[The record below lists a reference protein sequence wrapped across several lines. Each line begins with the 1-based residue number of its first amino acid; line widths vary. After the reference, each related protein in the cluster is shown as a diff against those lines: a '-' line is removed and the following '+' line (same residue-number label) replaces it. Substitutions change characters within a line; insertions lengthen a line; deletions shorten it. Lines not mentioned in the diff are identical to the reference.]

1 MRYIL
6 LLALLV
12 AGCAQPPEVN
22 VTTPTVGTIVE
33 SFTEQAE
40 TRLIE
45 RFPVTLPVS
54 GRIDRIELEEGDP
67 VREGQVLVGFDA
79 VPVESREAQALQQV
93 AEIEARLQLLRDVS
107 VERAQKAQAAQQVEA
122 LRSARQAQQAAAQT
136 ARAVYQQALTD
147 LERSQRLFR
156 QDAIP
161 EQQLEEARLAAE
173 QARLALAEQ
182 RQRIESQS
190 NEIQAAATRI
200 DQVEAQIQRQLSE
213 QEALRHQ
220 LEQARSQLRVA
231 RHEVAQSQ
239 ILSPITGVV
248 LERKEQ
254 GPRELPAGT
263 ELLVLGRPGQI
274 EVVADV
280 LTQDALKIR
289 PGTPVQLDPGGGAP
303 VLSGT
308 VKRIEP
314 GGFTKLSSLGV
325 EQQRVNVVVGVSD
338 PPAALG
344 VGYELQAQ
352 FIVEREEEALMVNR
366 YSVLQER
373 DGTYYVFVVM
383 GGKLK
388 KQPIEI
394 GLRGDQHYQVTAGL
408 EPSTPIV
415 ETPDPAY
422 QEGDEVKAVT
432 P

>member
-1 MRYIL
+1 MRYVL
-6 LLALLV
+6 LLALLL
-12 AGCAQPPEVN
+12 AGCTQPPEVN

-45 RFPVTLPVS
+45 RYPVTLPVG

-67 VREGQVLVGFDA
+67 VREGQLLVGFDA

-93 AEIEARLQLLRDVS
+93 AEIEARLELLRDVS
-107 VERAQKAQAAQQVEA
+107 VERAQKAQAAEQVEA
-122 LRSARQAQQAAAQT
+122 MRAARRAQQAAAQT
-136 ARAVYQQALTD
+136 AQAVYQQALTD
-147 LERSQRLFR
+147 LQRSQRLFG

-161 EQQLEEARLAAE
+161 EQQLEEARLVAE

-182 RQRIESQS
+182 RQRIESQTD
-190 NEIQAAATRI
+190 EIQAAASQVE
-200 DQVEAQIQRQLSE
+200 QVEAQIQRQLAE
-213 QEALRHQ
+213 QDALRHQ

-231 RHEVAQSQ
+231 RHEVARSQ

-263 ELLVLGRPGQI
+263 ELLILGQPGQI
-274 EVVADV
+274 EAVADV
-280 LTQDALKIR
+280 LTQDALKIEA
-289 PGTPVQLDPGGGAP
+289 GTPVRLDPGGGAP
-303 VLSGT
+303 VLRGT

-325 EQQRVNVVVGVSD
+325 EQQRVNVLISLPD

-344 VGYELQAQ
+344 VGYELQAE
-352 FIVEREEEALMVNR
+352 FIVEREEGALMVNR

-373 DGTYYVFVVM
+373 DGTYYVFVVAD
-383 GGKLK
+383 GKLK
-388 KQPIEI
+388 RQPVEI
-394 GLRGDQHYQVTAGL
+394 GLRGDQHYQITAGL
-408 EPSTPIV
+408 DSSTPIV

-422 QEGDEVKAVT
+422 QEGDEVTVRS
-432 P
+432 